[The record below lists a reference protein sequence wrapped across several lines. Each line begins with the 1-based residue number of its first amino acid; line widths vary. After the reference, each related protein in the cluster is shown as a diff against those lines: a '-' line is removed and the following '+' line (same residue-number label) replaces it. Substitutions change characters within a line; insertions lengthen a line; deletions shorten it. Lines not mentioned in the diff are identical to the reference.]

1 MRGPGGAAKVRQRA
15 GALMLAH
22 PGALAP
28 IAVGALD
35 VVRGRARYRL
45 DSDGGATRMRE
56 VLAEPITHAI
66 ALPPALG
73 GGVVLLSEQGIAL
86 ATTTVRPLVRGNLTS
101 VSIGARELWAREKA
115 AAFDWVRIDL
125 EKARATREPPPIA
138 APILTSWTTI
148 GTSAGKTSTAGPEFA
163 SPTFGLAIVDLLGP
177 VITRDGGQTWSP
189 LDAAAVSGVFPIN
202 SPNRVLRDGSTLL
215 LASDDRS
222 APVLSSGALGSVVL
236 AAPAAP
242 IPDAAAMR
250 VEQVAPFGVPLPNGD
265 VLITDGGRFAVLEV
279 EAVRVARATR
289 APDLTRCDLSPSK
302 HALALAACLRHQE
315 GSGGQLAIGAI
326 EDENTPRLVVE
337 RTFPYGTGHRFS
349 ATSALALAA
358 TCAGTSE
365 GGIDLLLATKVC
377 VRDAAGVYRDLVL
390 PQAPRRQLIP
400 RADGG
405 VVVVREDSGKQL
417 ELIAYPRGA
426 TSTTVPLRLR
436 LDLSA
441 RELLSIDETSPGRFT
456 LFRRGT
462 TDLRALTVEVTDS
475 TLAIAGVGPRALV
488 DASAMVGAYGDHAMI
503 VTAPSGKDAPIEGSI
518 TSDGG
523 RTWGVSAWPDDVRPL
538 DLSPAGRELRCGAA
552 GCRLY
557 GWTRIGWQ
565 KTVGS
570 HDRVVSL
577 ADAPLLPPAPPAVT
591 HSRTLRARCTT
602 SGTPQTM
609 AANSVPIA
617 SPSYPPQA
625 NDVLLGLPPPK
636 LPKDYAQALTP
647 FLTSKNVR
655 GGFVTVGP
663 NNAPWGDKARTFARF
678 STDLEPLGTVYETPV
693 FASPFPDRLAAQ
705 TTWGRTLNVFALAP
719 GRIVV
724 GICTYGR
731 CEVSRLVSNLPPER
745 IELGDVAMT
754 TFINA
759 RELGDT
765 LAIFGMGT
773 RRTDATPARYVEP
786 SPFVAL
792 VDPRGTRVSYLA
804 RAASAEL
811 TRAALTVDPT
821 RGVFGIRST
830 TAVPSWTAGASYV
843 LRLGADG
850 RPAGAFE
857 TMLAPSSEIARPI
870 KACGASAPGWDEGDV
885 QQRMVHLSID
895 GAEAIILDSL
905 GGALRSRVSAS
916 AACLDRLTA
925 LTRTAAFQFD
935 PSTGRATYAAR
946 DPDGKGAKRT
956 ELACTLEWE

>member
-1 MRGPGGAAKVRQRA
+1 MRGPSRAPKVRLGV

-22 PGALAP
+22 PGAGAP

-35 VVRGRARYRL
+35 IVRGRTRYRL

-56 VLAEPITHAI
+56 VLAEPITQAL

-73 GGVVLLSEQGIAL
+73 GGVALLSEQGIAV

-101 VSIGARELWAREKA
+101 VSMGVRELWARDKGGS
-115 AAFDWVRIDL
+115 FDWVRIDL
-125 EKARATREPPPIA
+125 EKARATRELPPIA

-148 GTSAGKTSTAGPEFA
+148 GASAGKTTTAGPEFA
-163 SPTFGLAIVDLLGP
+163 SPTFGLAIIDLLGP
-177 VITRDGGQTWSP
+177 VLSRDGGQTWSP
-189 LDAAAVSGVFPIN
+189 LDAAAVRSVFPLS

-222 APVLSSGALGSVVL
+222 APVLASGALGAVVL

-250 VEQVAPFGVPLPNGD
+250 VEQVAPFGVPLANGD

-289 APDLTRCDLSPSK
+289 APELTRCDLSPTK
-302 HALALAACLRHQE
+302 HAVALAACLRHQE

-326 EDENTPRLVVE
+326 EDETNPRLVVE

-365 GGIDLLLATKVC
+365 GGIDLLLAAKLC
-377 VRDAAGVYRDLVL
+377 VRDAAGTYRDLAL
-390 PQAPRRQLIP
+390 PRTPRRQIIP

-405 VVVVREDSGKQL
+405 VVVVREDSSKQL
-417 ELIAYPRGA
+417 ELVAYPRGA
-426 TSTTVPLRLR
+426 GATAVPLRLR

-441 RELLSIDETSPGRFT
+441 RELLAIDETSPGRLT

-462 TDLRALTVEVTDS
+462 TDLRAITVEVTDS
-475 TLAIAGVGPRALV
+475 TLAVASVGPRALV
-488 DASAMVGAYGDHAMI
+488 DASAMVGAYGEHAMI
-503 VTAPSGKDAPIEGSI
+503 ATVPSAKDAPIEASI
-518 TSDGG
+518 TRDGG
-523 RTWGVSAWPDDVRPL
+523 KTWGVAAWPEDVRPL
-538 DLSPAGRELRCGAA
+538 DLTPAGRELKCGAA
-552 GCRLY
+552 GCRVY

-565 KTVGS
+565 PTVAS

-577 ADAPLLPPAPPAVT
+577 AEAPLLPAAPPKAT
-591 HSRTLRARCTT
+591 HSRTLRARCVS
-602 SGTPQTM
+602 SGAPQTV
-609 AANSVPIA
+609 AAASVPVA
-617 SPSYPPQA
+617 SPSYPLQA

-636 LPKDYAQALTP
+636 LPKDFVQALTP
-647 FLTSKNVR
+647 FLASKNVR
-655 GGFVTVGP
+655 GGFITVGP

-678 STDLEPLGTVYETPV
+678 ATDLEPLGTVYETPV
-693 FASPFPDRLAAQ
+693 FPSPFPDRLAAQ
-705 TTWGRTLNVFALAP
+705 TTWGRTLSVFALGP

-724 GICTYGR
+724 GMCTYGR
-731 CEVSRLVSNLPPER
+731 CDVARLVSNLPPEK
-745 IELGDVAMT
+745 IDLGDVAMT
-754 TFINA
+754 SFVNA

-773 RRTDATPARYVEP
+773 RRTDAAPARYIEP

-792 VDPRGTRVSYLA
+792 VDPRGTRVSHLA
-804 RAASAEL
+804 RTASAEL
-811 TRAALTVDPT
+811 TRAALTVDAT
-821 RGVFGIRST
+821 RGLFGVRST
-830 TAVPSWTAGASYV
+830 TAVPTWTEGASYV

-850 RPAGAFE
+850 HPAGAFE
-857 TMLAPSSEIARPI
+857 TMVASMGEMAKPT

-885 QQRMVHLSID
+885 QPRTLELLID
-895 GAEAIILDSL
+895 GNPPLALESL
-905 GGALRSRVSAS
+905 GGVLRLRVSS
-916 AACLDRLTA
+916 TAACLERLTS
-925 LTRTAAFQFD
+925 LSRTAGFQFD
-935 PSTGRATYAAR
+935 PSSGRAIYLAR
-946 DPDGKGAKRT
+946 DPDGKAGKRT
-956 ELACTLEWE
+956 ELTCTLEWD